1 MKKLITKEVSFDF
14 DSTLSRKDVQ
24 DYAAHLIKEGYD
36 VWITTSRF
44 DEENKHRFRLNPTN
58 EDMYKV
64 VDALGIPREK
74 IVFTN
79 RELKSGFFVKDFV
92 WHLDDD
98 WVELNFINR
107 ETDVVGISVVGGS
120 NWKKKCNKLL
130 K

>member
-1 MKKLITKEVSFDF
+1 MKSVSFDF

-24 DYAAHLIKEGYD
+24 DYAAHLIKEGHD

-44 DEENKHRFRLNPTN
+44 DEENKHRYPLNPTN
-58 EDMYKV
+58 EDMYEIA
-64 VDALGIPREK
+64 DALGIPREK

-79 RELKSGFFVKDFV
+79 RELKSGFFAEDFV

-98 WVELNFINR
+98 WIELNFINR
-107 ETDVVGISVVGGS
+107 ETDVVGISVVGGNS
-120 NWKKKCNKLL
+120 WKKKCNKLL